1 MKRTLCILLLLSL
14 LPLAALSESE
24 SRFAP
29 GLERG
34 PAYTGYARYSDFS
47 KKHSIASI
55 ADPRYTPELAK
66 PLNAYIITHPSC
78 MVGINRSGMYKVEDK
93 GLVNDITKY
102 LNEWANEITEASQGA
117 IRFTSFPDQ
126 VDILLV
132 ADQRF
137 VYKGQYRGGGK
148 VVKGHTCKITLT
160 AYRLTNDAQSYSITK
175 SNVPGK
181 SVSINGSGDFWMYPP
196 EFKGSKELKSLV
208 QNIMGWYGYD
218 TAQGKNGPG
227 VESARKALID
237 RGYLKAEPGI
247 SFDKDMEA
255 AVRLLQAD
263 YGLKETGEIDRATL
277 VALYYDK
284 ASVETMLNKYPA
296 EE

>member
-1 MKRTLCILLLLSL
+1 
-14 LPLAALSESE
+14 
-24 SRFAP
+24 
-29 GLERG
+29 
-34 PAYTGYARYSDFS
+34 
-47 KKHSIASI
+47 
-55 ADPRYTPELAK
+55 
-66 PLNAYIITHPSC
+66 
-78 MVGINRSGMYKVEDK
+78 
-93 GLVNDITKY
+93 
-102 LNEWANEITEASQGA
+102 
-117 IRFTSFPDQ
+117 
-126 VDILLV
+126 
-132 ADQRF
+132 
-137 VYKGQYRGGGK
+137 
-148 VVKGHTCKITLT
+148 
-160 AYRLTNDAQSYSITK
+160 
-175 SNVPGK
+175 
-181 SVSINGSGDFWMYPP
+181 MYPP
-196 EFKGSKELKSLV
+196 EFKDSKELKSLV

-263 YGLKETGEIDRATL
+263 YGLKETGKIDRATL

>member
-34 PAYTGYARYSDFS
+34 PAYTGYAKYSDFS

-93 GLVNDITKY
+93 GLVKDITKY

-160 AYRLTNDAQSYSITK
+160 AYRLTSDAQSYSITK

-181 SVSINGSGDFWMYPP
+181 SVSIDGSGDFWMYPP
-196 EFKGSKELKSLV
+196 EF
-208 QNIMGWYGYD
+208 
-218 TAQGKNGPG
+218 
-227 VESARKALID
+227 
-237 RGYLKAEPGI
+237 
-247 SFDKDMEA
+247 
-255 AVRLLQAD
+255 
-263 YGLKETGEIDRATL
+263 
-277 VALYYDK
+277 
-284 ASVETMLNKYPA
+284 
-296 EE
+296 

>member
-14 LPLAALSESE
+14 LPLAALGESE

-93 GLVNDITKY
+93 GLVKDITKY

-196 EFKGSKELKSLV
+196 EFKDSKELKSLV

>member
-14 LPLAALSESE
+14 LPLVALSESE

-34 PAYTGYARYSDFS
+34 PAYTGYAKYSDFS

-93 GLVNDITKY
+93 GLVKDITKY

-160 AYRLTNDAQSYSITK
+160 AYRLTNDDQSYSITK

-196 EFKGSKELKSLV
+196 EFKDSKELKSLV

>member
-1 MKRTLCILLLLSL
+1 MKKVFCLILLLAL
-14 LPLAALSESE
+14 LPLAALGESE

-34 PAYTGYARYSDFS
+34 PAYTGYSSYDEFT
-47 KKHSIASI
+47 KKHEIKSAS
-55 ADPRYTPELAK
+55 DPRYTPEIAK
-66 PLNAYIITHPSC
+66 PLNAYIITHPDC
-78 MVGINRSGMYKVEDK
+78 MVGINRSGMYKVRDK

-102 LNEWANEITEASQGA
+102 LNEWANEITDASKGA

-160 AYRLTNDAQSYSITK
+160 AYRLTNASQEYSITK
-175 SNVPGK
+175 SNVPGQ

-196 EFKGSKELKSLV
+196 EFKDSKELKSLV

-237 RGYLKAEPGI
+237 RGYLTAEPGI

-277 VALYYDK
+277 VGLYYDK
-284 ASVETMLNKYPA
+284 DSVETMLNKYPA

>member
-14 LPLAALSESE
+14 LPLAALGESE

-34 PAYTGYARYSDFS
+34 PAYTGYAKYSDFS

-196 EFKGSKELKSLV
+196 EFKDSKELKSLV

-237 RGYLKAEPGI
+237 RGYLT
-247 SFDKDMEA
+247 
-255 AVRLLQAD
+255 AVLFFSRSASLDASYLRLPL
-263 YGLKETGEIDRATL
+263 TL
-277 VALYYDK
+277 NELLIK
-284 ASVETMLNKYPA
+284 LP
-296 EE
+296 